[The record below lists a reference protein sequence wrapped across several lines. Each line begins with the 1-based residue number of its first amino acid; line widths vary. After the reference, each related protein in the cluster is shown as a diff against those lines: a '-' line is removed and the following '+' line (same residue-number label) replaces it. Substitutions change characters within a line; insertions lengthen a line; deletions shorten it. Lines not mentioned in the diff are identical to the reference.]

1 MNTLFLEDLKNMTE
15 IDVKHH
21 IVTEYTVDEKTV
33 DKFDILVAY
42 ESVGHWG
49 CDSSSYYLLRNKTDG
64 ELHEVHGSH
73 CSCYGFEGQFE
84 PEETSIEYL
93 KSDRFRFYTGG
104 YDDNGKE
111 NTAMVLDFMRG
122 LNQ

>member
-1 MNTLFLEDLKNMTE
+1 MDTLFLEDLKNMTE
-15 IDVKHH
+15 IEVKQH
-21 IVTEYTVDEKTV
+21 IVTEYAVNEKTV

-49 CDSSSYYLLRNKTDG
+49 CDSSSYYLLRNKADG
-64 ELHEVHGSH
+64 ELYEVHGSH

-84 PEETSIEYL
+84 PEETSVEYL

-104 YDDNGKE
+104 YDDNAKE
-111 NTAMVLDFMRG
+111 NKAMILEFMQG

>member
-15 IDVKHH
+15 IEVKQH
-21 IVTEYTVDEKTV
+21 IVTEYAVNEKTV

-49 CDSSSYYLLRNKTDG
+49 CDSSSYYLLRNKADG
-64 ELHEVHGSH
+64 KLYEVHGSH